1 MIKTRF
7 NTYFPFLYFLGE
19 FIIILFCSQIML
31 YLTFTIWS
39 IYNTIFILFWLL
51 TSISFRSHVLGRGI
65 EYFSLV
71 NSTLK
76 GLFFFS
82 GLVAIINLFF
92 FNLQFQLSTLAIAI
106 TFFYFSI
113 LSYRLI
119 LNLVLEKYRAFGGN
133 ILRCMIVG
141 YNYHGVH
148 LYEEL
153 LKFPEFGYR
162 SFGLFTFDSKVNKNI
177 NNIPFQGKI
186 IDLDDSLFKNYDI
199 IFFSE
204 KLSFKEQEYLVQKAD
219 EYNLKVNSIP
229 DLVNHDFKNFF
240 ISKISSVPYISIN
253 KLPLDGFYNQILK
266 RSFDILFSFLVSVF
280 FLSWMIPI
288 FGIIIKLSSKGPVFF
303 IQKREGYKSSF
314 FNCIKFRTMSV
325 NSQSDS
331 KWADDNDS
339 RLTTVG
345 RILRL
350 SALDE
355 MPQFINVLIGDM
367 SVVGPRPHPI
377 NLNLEYQDKINKFNK
392 RHRFKPGI
400 TGLAQ
405 AKGFSGFISELS
417 DMRER
422 VKMDIFYFKNWS
434 IVMDIK
440 IIIMTILKI
449 SSNLSFRKN

>member
-76 GLFFFS
+76 SLFFFS

-106 TFFYFSI
+106 TLFYFSI

-162 SFGLFTFDSKVNKNI
+162 SFGLFTFDSNVNKNI

-339 RLTTVG
+339 RLTKVG

-449 SSNLSFRKN
+449 SSNQSFRKN

>member
-92 FNLQFQLSTLAIAI
+92 FNLQFQLITLAIAI
-106 TFFYFSI
+106 TLFYFSI

-303 IQKREGYKSSF
+303 IQKREGYKSLF
-314 FNCIKFRTMSV
+314 FNCIKFRTMYV

-440 IIIMTILKI
+440 IIIMTILKL

>member
-106 TFFYFSI
+106 TLFYFSI

-339 RLTTVG
+339 RLTKVG

>member
-440 IIIMTILKI
+440 IIIMTILKL

>member
-51 TSISFRSHVLGRGI
+51 TSISFRFHVLGRGI

-440 IIIMTILKI
+440 IIIMTILKL

>member
-76 GLFFFS
+76 SLFFFS

-339 RLTTVG
+339 RLTKVG